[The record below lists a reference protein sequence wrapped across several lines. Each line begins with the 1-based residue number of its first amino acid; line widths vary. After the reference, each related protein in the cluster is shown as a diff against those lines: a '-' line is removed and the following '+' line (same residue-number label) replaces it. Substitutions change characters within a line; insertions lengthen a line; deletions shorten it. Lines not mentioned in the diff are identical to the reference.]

1 MSKNLFLSP
10 ILAPVY
16 EDISFEFRDITPG
29 AAQTYILDMSASFP
43 YSIESV
49 SYTVDTGTLT
59 GVAVKID
66 STAVTNMSSITI
78 DTGINT
84 TLSTGAKV
92 VALTNAVSIVTTTGY
107 SGAPTLLRG
116 KLKIVR
122 T

>member
-16 EDISFEFRDITPG
+16 EDIAFEFRDVTAG
-29 AAQTYILDMSASFP
+29 TAQTYILDMSASFP
-43 YSIESV
+43 YTIVSV
-49 SYTVDTGTLT
+49 TLVVDTGTLT
-59 GVAVKID
+59 GVAIKIV
-66 STAVTNMSSITI
+66 STAVTNMDSITI
-78 DTGINT
+78 TNSIT
-84 TLSTGAKV
+84 TTSSTGAKA
-92 VALTNAVSIVTTTGY
+92 VALTNAVSLVTSTGY

>member
-16 EDISFEFRDITPG
+16 EDIAFEFRDVTAG
-29 AAQTYILDMSASFP
+29 TAQTYILDMSASFP
-43 YSIESV
+43 YTIVSV
-49 SYTVDTGTLT
+49 TLVVDTGTLT
-59 GVAVKID
+59 GVAIKIF
-66 STAVTNMSSITI
+66 TAVTNMDNITITNSIT
-78 DTGINT
+78 T
-84 TLSTGAKV
+84 TFSTGNNA
-92 VALTNAVSIVTTTGY
+92 VALTNAVSLVMSTGY